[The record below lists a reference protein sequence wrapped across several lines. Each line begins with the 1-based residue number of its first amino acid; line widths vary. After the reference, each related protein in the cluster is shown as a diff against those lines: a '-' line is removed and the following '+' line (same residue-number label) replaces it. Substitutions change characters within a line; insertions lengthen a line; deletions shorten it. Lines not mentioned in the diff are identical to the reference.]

1 MMDHYRMAHF
11 KFGLIAPVIQGTYPD
26 SSPIAYFRS
35 IAEKPLLR
43 PEGTEF
49 QYKAKSIQ
57 AWEQSYR
64 KGGMDALIRPL
75 RKDKGTTRVLSGDA
89 VAEIYKLRDKYPRLN
104 ATQIHRMLLDEG
116 VITAQVSVRCVQRF
130 VKDWNLKA
138 GMPSVDVKDRKAFEE
153 EYFGGMW
160 QADSCH
166 FPFIPDANGVL
177 RKTYLIMIIDDHSR
191 MIIAARIFFND
202 NAVNFQ
208 TLLKGSVATYG
219 IPNKVFVDN
228 GAPYINHQ
236 TEFICDSIGTVLLHA
251 KVRDGAAKGKIE
263 RAFRTI
269 QESWLYGLDITT
281 VKSLEDVNSL
291 LAEFI
296 RSYNLKVHSSTGETP
311 IDRFLKSRERIKTPR
326 SEEWLDECF
335 LHREKRS
342 VRHDA
347 TLSINKVQYDVPMQF
362 IGQTVEVRFW
372 PEHMEKAYILYDK
385 KRYPLRKTNKVENG
399 RTKRAN
405 LRIDYNLT
413 GGDIH
418 A

>member
-1 MMDHYRMAHF
+1 M
-11 KFGLIAPVIQGTYPD
+11 
-26 SSPIAYFRS
+26 
-35 IAEKPLLR
+35 
-43 PEGTEF
+43 
-49 QYKAKSIQ
+49 
-57 AWEQSYR
+57 
-64 KGGMDALIRPL
+64 
-75 RKDKGTTRVLSGDA
+75 
-89 VAEIYKLRDKYPRLN
+89 
-104 ATQIHRMLLDEG
+104 
-116 VITAQVSVRCVQRF
+116 
-130 VKDWNLKA
+130 
-138 GMPSVDVKDRKAFEE
+138 
-153 EYFGGMW
+153 
-160 QADSCH
+160 
-166 FPFIPDANGVL
+166 
-177 RKTYLIMIIDDHSR
+177 
-191 MIIAARIFFND
+191 
-202 NAVNFQ
+202 
-208 TLLKGSVATYG
+208 
-219 IPNKVFVDN
+219 
-228 GAPYINHQ
+228 NHQ

>member
-11 KFGLIAPVIQGTYPD
+11 KFGLIAPVIQDTYPD
-26 SSPIAYFRS
+26 KSPGAYYRR

-43 PEGTEF
+43 PDGTEF

-57 AWEQSYR
+57 AWELLYR
-64 KGGMDALIRPL
+64 NGGMDALIRPS
-75 RKDKGTTRVLSGDA
+75 RKDKGTTRALTDDA
-89 VAEIYKLRDKYPRLN
+89 VSEIYRLRDKYPRLN
-104 ATQIHRMLLDEG
+104 AAQIHSRLLDEG
-116 VITAQVSVRCVQRF
+116 VITSRVSVRCVQRF
-130 VKDWNLKA
+130 VKDWNLKV
-138 GMPSVDVKDRKAFEE
+138 GTPSVDMKDRKAFEE

-166 FPFIPDANGVL
+166 FPFIPDVNGVP

-191 MIIAARIFFND
+191 MIVAARIFFND

-208 TLLKGSVATYG
+208 TALKSAVATYG

-228 GAPYINHQ
+228 GGPYVNHQ

-269 QESWLYGLDITT
+269 QESWLYGLDIST
-281 VKSLEDVNSL
+281 VKSLEEINSL
-291 LAEFI
+291 LSEFI
-296 RSYNLKVHSSTGETP
+296 RTYNLKVHSSTGETP
-311 IDRFLKSRERIKTPR
+311 IDRFLKSRERIKTPK

-335 LHREKRS
+335 LHREKRF

-347 TLSINKVQYDVPMQF
+347 TLSINKVQYDVSMQF
-362 IGQTVEVRFW
+362 IGQTIEVHFW
-372 PEHMEKAYILYDK
+372 PGHMEKAYILYDK

-413 GGDIH
+413 GGDAH